1 MKLGDW
7 VSLLSLVAAGYILW
21 SIKPILLLAFASVV
35 IAIALN
41 SLTRR
46 IQAFNIPRRFAI
58 PIAIFLSLVVAALF
72 ILGIVP
78 PFVEQSQLLI
88 ELIVRFAQTLP
99 DRISHLQTLLPK
111 RIRFPELNEFLAW
124 LTAPDSP
131 VLDVFSNFFSVFN
144 SSLKIFNSSFRVIIQ
159 TLFVTILALMM
170 LANPSAYLDGVIL
183 LFPSFYRQ
191 RAREIFGKCE
201 VALGNWL
208 GGIVISSVFIFL
220 LSFVGLIV
228 LGIDLA
234 FAHALLAG
242 ILNFIP
248 NLGPTLSMVF
258 PVIVALLSDEPW
270 KAIAVIIL
278 YIIIQQIESYWVTPT
293 IMAHQVALLPAF
305 TLIAQI
311 FFASIFGFL
320 GLLLALPLTVV
331 AKTWLQELLIKD
343 VLNHWNI
350 SPENRLQFALG
361 TQTAVAIPPEKLSS
375 ETLPPAVDNL
385 PSASAPAPPTPEPQK
400 PSPNPQS

>member
-7 VSLLSLVAAGYILW
+7 ISLLCLVAAGYILW
-21 SIKPILLLAFASVV
+21 AIRPLLLLSFTAVV

-46 IQAFNIPRRFAI
+46 IQDFNIPRRFAI
-58 PIAIFLSLVVAALF
+58 PIALFISVLISALF

-78 PFVEQSQLLI
+78 PFVDQFRLLI
-88 ELIVRFAQTLP
+88 ELLISFAQTLP
-99 DRISHLQTLLPK
+99 DRIIQLQTLLPE
-111 RIRFPELNEFLAW
+111 RIRLPELNEFLAW
-124 LTAPDSP
+124 LSSPDSP

-144 SSLKIFNSSFRVIIQ
+144 SSLKIFNSSLKVVIQ

-170 LANPSAYLDGVIL
+170 LSNPRAYLDGVLL

-191 RAREIFGKCE
+191 RAREIFGMCE
-201 VALGNWL
+201 LALGNWL
-208 GGIVISSVFIFL
+208 GGIIISSLFIFL
-220 LSFVGLIV
+220 LSFIGLII
-228 LGIDLA
+228 LGVDLA

-258 PVIVALLSDEPW
+258 PVVVALLSDEPW
-270 KAIAVIIL
+270 KAIAVIIF

-293 IMAHQVALLPAF
+293 IMAHQVSLLPAF
-305 TLIAQI
+305 TLVAQI

-343 VLNHWNI
+343 VLNHWKIAPN
-350 SPENRLQFALG
+350 NRFQFALEPTG
-361 TQTAVAIPPEKLSS
+361 AVALPLSDK
-375 ETLPPAVDNL
+375 PNL
-385 PSASAPAPPTPEPQK
+385 PTNGNPTPAKPTPPSPTPETGHPK
-400 PSPNPQS
+400 